1 MIADV
6 GAPGMLSP
14 RGSTEP
20 LIDLTRGERVQDML
34 RTPSRYFLFLS
45 ILTACGI
52 VALGSPAS
60 RAGGNQQLDKD
71 RGEMVRLKIDH
82 VTIVGSSL
90 DRLRDAFEEIGLTT
104 EYGGAHSNG
113 VTHMALLGFD
123 DGSYIELAST
133 VKPGDTNVSVW
144 KKQMLGDGGP
154 AGWAV
159 STTDAAA
166 ESKRLAGL
174 GVSVQG
180 PFPGGRKR
188 PDGIQASW
196 KLLFVGNQPI
206 GAVLP
211 FYIED
216 VTPRTNRVKPSASV
230 SKTELT
236 GVAAVVI
243 AVHDLDAAVKQFRSL
258 YHWGEPRI
266 ETDDAFGA
274 RLAHFPDSPV
284 VLATP
289 DSRKNWLADRLAR
302 FGESPAAILIH
313 SKDLPASLQ
322 RFDLTTEHSW
332 FGRHVAWF
340 DPSRTAGT
348 RLGLIE

>member
-1 MIADV
+1 
-6 GAPGMLSP
+6 
-14 RGSTEP
+14 
-20 LIDLTRGERVQDML
+20 ML
-34 RTPSRYFLFLS
+34 RTPTRYVLFLS
-45 ILTACGI
+45 ILTASEM
-52 VALGSPAS
+52 VAVGSPAS
-60 RAGGNQQLDKD
+60 KNGTNAQPDKD

-90 DRLRDAFEEIGLTT
+90 DRLRDAFENIGLAT

-144 KKQMLGDGGP
+144 KKQMLGNGGP

-166 ESKRLAGL
+166 EAKRLAGL

-196 KLLFVGNQPI
+196 KLLFAGDQPI

-216 VTPRTNRVKPSASV
+216 VTPRTNRAKPSVSV
-230 SKTELT
+230 AKTELT
-236 GVAAVVI
+236 GIAAVVI
-243 AVHDLDAAVKQFRSL
+243 AVHDLDTAVKQFRSL
-258 YHWGEPRI
+258 YHWDEPRI
-266 ETDDAFGA
+266 ETDDTFGA
-274 RLAHFPDSPV
+274 RLAHFPDTPV

-289 DSRKNWLADRLAR
+289 DSRKNWLAERLAR
-302 FGESPAAILIH
+302 FGESPAAILIR

-322 RFDLTTEHSW
+322 RFNLTTEQSW
-332 FGRHVAWF
+332 FGHRVAWF
-340 DPSRTAGT
+340 DPSRTLGS